1 MKQNKPSFGN
11 GIQCYSEAL
20 GFMFKHNLWHYFFYP
35 LILNIGLFFIGFQL
49 IDMLSE
55 NLNSWIADYFGAK
68 GENLSWFKSALNS
81 LLYWAI
87 WITTKIIFFIV
98 FPFIGGYFTIIILSP
113 ILAYLSERTAG
124 IITGKEFP
132 FDILQIT
139 RDVVRAVLI
148 ALRNM
153 MLQLLFVIG
162 FFILSFIP
170 VIGWI
175 ISAVGNF
182 FAAAYFY
189 GYAFIDYTN
198 ERNRLSVRDSSKFV
212 RKNMWFAI
220 GLGSIFALC
229 YLIPFIGSIIA
240 SFVCVVA
247 VVGTTIQLEKRNL
260 KID

>member
-11 GIQCYSEAL
+11 AIRCYSEAL

-35 LILNIGLFFIGFQL
+35 LILNISLFFIGFQL
-49 IDMLSE
+49 IDMLNE
-55 NLNSWIADYFGAK
+55 NLNNWIADYFGAK

-220 GLGSIFALC
+220 GLS
-229 YLIPFIGSIIA
+229 LIHISEP
-240 SFVCVVA
+240 
-247 VVGTTIQLEKRNL
+247 TRP
-260 KID
+260 